1 MGFRVKSAAVGA
13 VAGVILAT
21 AACGSS
27 GTAGGSAAAGGG
39 AKSTSAPP
47 TGSTSGAPSSA
58 AAGGSAL
65 TSDQISALLLT
76 DKDNPGYTFDA
87 SQDSTST
94 TDTQDQV
101 TAGGSACQTFV
112 DAQDGLSTKYG
123 TTTEVDRQLTKATQH
138 HVIQDS
144 VLAFPSPDKAAAM
157 VADANGALQSC
168 KSLAVPIDGSPS
180 SMTLAVIPQL
190 THGGQLAYINY
201 VTVEGKTVLMATELV
216 NTGQAVSVVALDS
229 PVTSD
234 KATLEQM
241 GATLAH
247 LSDLQVGRLKKAQG
261 LS

>member
-1 MGFRVKSAAVGA
+1 M
-13 VAGVILAT
+13 
-21 AACGSS
+21 
-27 GTAGGSAAAGGG
+27 TAGGS
-39 AKSTSAPP
+39 
-47 TGSTSGAPSSA
+47 
-58 AAGGSAL
+58 
-65 TSDQISALLLT
+65 
-76 DKDNPGYTFDA
+76 
-87 SQDSTST
+87 
-94 TDTQDQV
+94 V
-101 TAGGSACQTFV
+101 CQTFV

-123 TTTEVDRQLTKATQH
+123 TTAEVDRQLTKAAQQ

-168 KSLAVPIDGSPS
+168 KSLTVPIDGSPS
-180 SMTLAVIPQL
+180 AMTLAVIPQL

-201 VTVEGKTVLMATELV
+201 VTVKGKTVLMATELV
-216 NTGQAVSVVALDS
+216 NTGRRSRVVALDS